1 MRRAASTSARHA
13 AFAIVLLACVACSG
27 ATPSA
32 DADASP
38 VPTGPIWTAPP
49 SGLAAYPTMTPTPS
63 ATTEPDAATGI
74 ELTGTYHLVYRPSD
88 TDLTRAFTAGLATS
102 GLKPRAAA
110 REVWDVS
117 QHVGGMV
124 VVDLV
129 GMDLSNDALT
139 TFATTFAAQSG
150 AELTWTTV
158 SDRRVAIVSNADQR
172 LELFLLDG
180 DLVVVAGVQPG
191 IADDI
196 TQSLID
202 QNT

>member
-1 MRRAASTSARHA
+1 VRRAASTSARHA
-13 AFAIVLLACVACSG
+13 ALALALLACVACSG
-27 ATPSA
+27 AAPST

-38 VPTGPIWTAPP
+38 APTGPIWTAPP
-49 SGLAAYPTMTPTPS
+49 SGLAARPTVVPTTSP
-63 ATTEPDAATGI
+63 TTEPDAAAGI
-74 ELTGTYHLVYRPSD
+74 ELTGTYHLVYRANAA
-88 TDLTRAFTAGLATS
+88 DLTQAFTAGLATS

-129 GMDLSNDALT
+129 GMDLSDDALT
-139 TFATTFAAQSG
+139 TFATTFASQSG
-150 AELTWTTV
+150 ANLRWATV
-158 SDRRVAIVSNADQR
+158 GDRRVAIVSNADQR

-180 DLVVVAGVQPG
+180 DLIVVAGVQPE